1 MDEQYR
7 GTFGANP
14 FFQPKAEVTEIIEK
28 SYMDDDLY
36 DDMSVLKD
44 KVLGLLQA
52 YSEDLKKSQD
62 VNMK

>member
-1 MDEQYR
+1 
-7 GTFGANP
+7 
-14 FFQPKAEVTEIIEK
+14 
-28 SYMDDDLY
+28 MDDDLY